1 MKRKRQFCAVFAFTI
16 GLGLIFSGRATSQGQ
31 RQQPPEYKQVVAA
44 SRIMDAVARLKEF
57 ERIRSAYPNSE
68 MMEIIDQYILTTK
81 VEMARTLEAILALQK
96 DFLANSKGPGRLQ
109 APFIAADQ
117 ILQHPKLKTFDK
129 AKVTATVLHYK
140 EDALK
145 AADLAETY
153 EGIPQ
158 DRQKLFKSYFVTGFE
173 IPVAQAYLNA
183 DDAAK
188 AMAAMD
194 AYKKDGGALD
204 SQYSYTLAG
213 IYEKMNKTQE
223 AYEAYLSAAVENYE
237 DAAARAKA
245 LYVKINRKA
254 DGFEAQLETKYK
266 ALPYHPEPFKAS
278 AEWKGKAVLAELFT
292 GSECP
297 PCLAADLGFDGLI
310 EAYPV
315 KYLVVLEYH
324 LPIPRPDPM
333 MNPATKMRQD
343 YYGVNSTPT
352 VVIDGDKKM
361 IGGGNRGMAEG
372 KFKEYKA
379 EIDARVYDL
388 PAVSLKAKASRAGD
402 VVNVEY
408 EIDKT
413 ASGADYNIVLLQ
425 AEEKY
430 KGSNGIQFH
439 KLVVRD
445 LATVD
450 PAAAK
455 KSASFDLAKSEQAA
469 DEYLTAFEKTYTRI
483 PNFKFAERHDKINRQ
498 GLKVVFFAQEKDSK
512 KVLNAVIIEVK

>member
-1 MKRKRQFCAVFAFTI
+1 MKRKRQFRAVLAFTI
-16 GLGLIFSGRATSQGQ
+16 SLGLILSGQVISQGQ
-31 RQQPPEYKQVVAA
+31 RQQPPEYKEVVAA
-44 SRIMDAVARLKEF
+44 SRIMDAPARLKEF
-57 ERIRSAYPNSE
+57 ERIKSVYPKAE

-81 VEMARTLEAILALQK
+81 IEMAGTLDAILALQK
-96 DFLANSKGPGRLQ
+96 GFLANSKGPGRLQ

-129 AKVTATVLHYK
+129 AKVTATVLQYK

-158 DRQKLFKSYFVTGFE
+158 DRRKLFKSYYVTGFG

-183 DDAAK
+183 DDTAR
-188 AMAAMD
+188 AMAALD
-194 AYKKDGGALD
+194 AYKMDGGALD
-204 SQYSYTLAG
+204 SQYFYTLAG
-213 IYEKMNKTQE
+213 VYDKMNKIQE
-223 AYEAYLSAAVENYE
+223 AYEAYLTAAIENYE
-237 DAAARAKA
+237 DAAAKAKA

-254 DGFEAQLETKYK
+254 DGFEAQLEAKLK

-297 PCLAADLGFDGLI
+297 PCVGADLGFDGLI
-310 EAYPV
+310 EAYPAR
-315 KYLVVLEYH
+315 YLAVLEYH

-352 VVIDGDKKM
+352 VMIDGDKKI

-372 KFKEYKA
+372 KFKEYKT
-379 EIDARVYDL
+379 EIDARVNDA
-388 PAVSLKAKASRAGD
+388 PVVSLKAKASRAGET
-402 VVNVEY
+402 VAVQY
-408 EIDKT
+408 EIDKP
-413 ASGADYNIVLLQ
+413 APGAEYRIVLVQ

-430 KGSNGIQFH
+430 KGSNGLQFH

-445 LATVD
+445 LVTVD
-450 PAAAK
+450 PAAATK
-455 KSASFDLAKSEQAA
+455 QTIFDLAKSEQATA
-469 DEYLTAFEKTYTRI
+469 EYLTEFERTYTRI
-483 PNFKFAERHDKINRQ
+483 QNFKFAERHYKIDRQ
-498 GLKVVFFAQEKDSK
+498 GLKVVFFAQEKESK
-512 KVLNAVIIEVK
+512 KVLNAVVIDVK

>member
-1 MKRKRQFCAVFAFTI
+1 MKRKRQFCAVLAFSI
-16 GLGLIFSGRATSQGQ
+16 GLGLTLSGQAIGQ
-31 RQQPPEYKQVVAA
+31 AQRRQPPEYKEVLAA
-44 SRIMDAVARLKEF
+44 SRIMDAPARLKEF
-57 ERIRSAYPNSE
+57 GRIKSVYPKAE
-68 MMEIIDQYILTTK
+68 MMELIDQYILTTK
-81 VEMARTLEAILALQK
+81 IEMAGTLEAILALQK

-109 APFIAADQ
+109 APFVAADQ

-129 AKVTATVLHYK
+129 AKVTATVLQYK

-145 AADLAETY
+145 AAGEVETY

-158 DRQKLFKSYFVTGFE
+158 ERQKFFKSYYVTGFG

-188 AMAAMD
+188 AMAALD
-194 AYKKDGGALD
+194 TYKKDGGSLD
-204 SQYSYTLAG
+204 SQYLYTLAG

-223 AYEAYLSAAVENYE
+223 AYEAYLSAAAENYE

-245 LYVKINRKA
+245 LYIKINRRE
-254 DGFEAQLETKYK
+254 DGFQAQLGAKLK

-297 PCLAADLGFDGLI
+297 PCVAADLGFDGLI
-310 EAYPV
+310 EAYPAR
-315 KYLVVLEYH
+315 YLAVLEYH

-333 MNPATKMRQD
+333 MNPATDKRRN
-343 YYGVNSTPT
+343 YYGINSTPT

-361 IGGGNRGMAEG
+361 IAGGNRGMAEQ

-379 EIDARVYDL
+379 EIDARVNEI
-388 PAVSLKAKASRAGD
+388 PSASLKAKASQAGD
-402 VVNVEY
+402 AVNVEY
-408 EIDKT
+408 EIDKP
-413 ASGADYNIVLLQ
+413 ASGADYNIVLVQ
-425 AEEKY
+425 AEEIY
-430 KGSNGIQFH
+430 RGSNGLQLH

-445 LATVD
+445 FTTVD

-455 KSASFDLAKSEQAA
+455 KQASFDLAKSEQAT
-469 DEYLTAFEKTYTRI
+469 DEYLTEFEKTYTRI
-483 PNFKFAERHDKINRQ
+483 QNFKFAERHHKIDRQ
-498 GLKVVFFAQEKDSK
+498 GLKVVFFAQEKESK
-512 KVLNAVIIEVK
+512 KVLNAVVIDVK